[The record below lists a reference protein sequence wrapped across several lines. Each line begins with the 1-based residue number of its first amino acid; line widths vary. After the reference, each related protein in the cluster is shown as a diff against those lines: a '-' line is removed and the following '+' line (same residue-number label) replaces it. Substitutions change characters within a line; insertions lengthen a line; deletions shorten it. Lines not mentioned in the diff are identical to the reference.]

1 MSLLT
6 RLWSTSCNFFG
17 LLESRN
23 WKCWSLVVTFLKS
36 CSCAGY
42 IEPVEHTDWKSQ
54 HSEDFFFFLHNST
67 LTKYPISSEPPN
79 SSYVPTFEWPCN
91 YRKLCFLNETV
102 RLFRPTTWA
111 FRVNKCVYGVCRL
124 FGCCLSQPE
133 EQLTVSLKSAETRSH
148 NTAWSQGQTRWAHIA
163 HSWV

>member
-1 MSLLT
+1 MINFLQL
-6 RLWSTSCNFFG
+6 LWSSGEQKLKVLVFG
-17 LLESRN
+17 CKFSKILLVCRLHRTCRTHWLE
-23 WKCWSLVVTFLKS
+23 VTTLR
-36 CSCAGY
+36 G
-42 IEPVEHTDWKSQ
+42 P
-54 HSEDFFFFLHNST
+54 FFLHNST
-67 LTKYPISSEPPN
+67 LPKYPISSEPPN